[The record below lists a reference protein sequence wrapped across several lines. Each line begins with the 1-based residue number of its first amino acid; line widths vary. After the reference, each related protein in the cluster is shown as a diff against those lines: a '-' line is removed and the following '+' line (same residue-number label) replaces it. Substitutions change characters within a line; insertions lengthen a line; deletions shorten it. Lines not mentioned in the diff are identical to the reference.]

1 MDQRNSPLNS
11 TRTATTDRVP
21 QLIKQALGYLFAL
34 VCLIWVFHD
43 IRFGELVQTMT
54 KVRWEWVGLAIVFDI
69 LSYISQGIR
78 WRLLLKTKGDISTL
92 RATQAIYA
100 GLFTNEILPLR
111 IGELVRAYLVSRW
124 LSSEFFSIIPSMAVE
139 RLFDSVW
146 LALAIGLVA
155 FFVPLPKDLLESE
168 EILGAIVLIG
178 IGLFLY
184 LVLRKEK
191 TVSGKHSDE
200 TLAWK
205 PLGFVKSFINRLAF
219 ELKGIGLSRSFYTS
233 FGASF
238 FILFFQVLAFWLVM
252 VAYDL
257 NLSFWAGAVVFL
269 IVHLG
274 TAIPNAPANVGTY
287 QFFCVVGLS
296 LFGIEKTPAT
306 AFSVVVFV
314 ILTVPLW
321 AIGFFAL
328 SRTGMSLSAV
338 RNEINGLLQTAKTEK
353 KTGNPR

>member
-1 MDQRNSPLNS
+1 MGAVMDRRNSPFNPV
-11 TRTATTDRVP
+11 RIATTDRVP

-43 IRFGELVQTMT
+43 FRFGELMQTIT
-54 KVRWEWVGLAIVFDI
+54 KVRWEWVGLAVTFDI

-78 WRLLLKTKGDISTL
+78 WRLLLKTRGDISTL

-100 GLFTNEILPLR
+100 ALFTNEMLPLR
-111 IGELVRAYLVSRW
+111 IGELVRAYLVSSW
-124 LSSEFFSIIPSMAVE
+124 LSCEFVSVIPSMAVE

-146 LALAIGLVA
+146 LALAVGLVA
-155 FFVPLPKDLLESE
+155 FLVPLPKDLLESE
-168 EILGAIVLIG
+168 EVLGTIVLIG
-178 IGLFLY
+178 VGLLLY
-184 LVLRKEK
+184 LVLREEK
-191 TVSGKHSDE
+191 TVSDKHSGGA
-200 TLAWK
+200 TAWK
-205 PLGFVKSFINRLAF
+205 PIGFLKSFINRLAF
-219 ELKGIGLSRSFYTS
+219 ELKGIGFSRFFYTS
-233 FGASF
+233 FVASF
-238 FILFFQVLAFWLVM
+238 FVLFFQVLSFWLVM

-257 NLSFWAGAVVFL
+257 NLPFLTGAVVFL

-287 QFFCVVGLS
+287 QFFCVLGLS
-296 LFGIEKTPAT
+296 LFGVEKTPAT

-328 SRTGMSLSAV
+328 SRTGMSLSTV
-338 RNEINGLLQTAKTEK
+338 RNEINRLLQTVR
-353 KTGNPR
+353 TGRK